1 MGARSWCACGCA
13 GLAPQLTWASGYL
26 PPRTL
31 APGPVGTSL
40 FTLNARCDW
49 GGREDL
55 VKVLGEQGPG
65 VVVIVGA
72 PERVRE
78 HLDES
83 RVLDGQPHR
92 AFFPMDHLPSCGTAV
107 YAGAGGGGGELRGAG
122 GAAGGGGR
130 PVVLVPADAA
140 GVGGCPPTAP
150 TVRPGRQ

>member
-1 MGARSWCACGCA
+1 MRRWEHQRRHLGGDLGVGARSWCACGCA

-92 AFFPMDHLPSCGTAV
+92 AFFPMGHLTSCGTVV
-107 YAGAGGGGGELRGAG
+107 YARVPVKEVADSPLPAVRLV
-122 GAAGGGGR
+122 GR
-130 PVVLVPADAA
+130 RR
-140 GVGGCPPTAP
+140 AP
-150 TVRPGRQ
+150 GW